1 MAIKILLTTL
11 NAKFIHSSL
20 ALRYLYSSCRDLPV
34 EFRAAEFDINQEL
47 HRIYGDILGK
57 DPEVVAFSC
66 YIWNIEPTL
75 KLVHMLKQVRP
86 SLTTLLGGPEVSYD
100 PGELMANHP
109 AVDYIIFGEGEAT
122 FREFLQ
128 YLVEDQPDSPEP
140 EVILGLA
147 YRRPPGIESSGIS
160 SITVN
165 PPRPL
170 IQDLDSIPSPFC
182 QPELPFQ
189 PLDELRNKI
198 VYYESS
204 RGCPFGCRYC
214 LSSLSKGVRN
224 FSLDRVKSDLQV
236 LVDAGVKQVKFVDR
250 TFNIHRGRALEILR
264 FLGEKAASNGT
275 DATPA
280 PQINFHFEIA
290 GDLLDDAFLD
300 FLTGVPPG
308 LFQFEIGVQSTN
320 PLTLALIDRKT
331 DLGRLKAAVRRLK
344 AAGNIHLH
352 LDLIAGLPG
361 EDYASFQRSFDKVFE
376 LRPERLQLGFL
387 KLLKGSSLRE
397 HARNFGCIYAAQPPY
412 EVLATDVL
420 RYDELLRLKRIEDLL
435 EKYYNSHHFDHALEF
450 LFRNFFPSPF
460 KFFEA
465 FSAYWEA
472 RRLHQI
478 AHRLPALYRHLYDFA
493 GIRPAILE
501 SLPLLRELL
510 RFDYLLLERYA
521 EPPEWLTGRERSPDG
536 RRPVHESTEGRGG
549 GRPMDGRRPVHVLLH
564 DQELLARYLPDL
576 AGLPIKEIARR
587 IRVESFAFDLFP
599 DGTTAIAGS
608 PPRQTLFLIRYDL
621 NGQDGHGPGERAGR
635 YTSLDL

>member
-1 MAIKILLTTL
+1 MAMRILLTTL

-20 ALRYLYSSCRDLPV
+20 ALRCLYSYCRDLPV

-47 HRIYGDILGK
+47 HRIYGDILGQ
-57 DPEVVAFSC
+57 DPDVVAFSC

-100 PGELMANHP
+100 PAGLMANHP
-109 AVDYIIFGEGEAT
+109 AVDYIIFGEGEVS

-128 YLVEDQPDSPEP
+128 YHLQNRPDTSEL
-140 EVILGLA
+140 EAILGLA
-147 YRRPPGIESSGIS
+147 YRCRLEKSQKTVKSAGIPEISEISG
-160 SITVN
+160 TVIN
-165 PPRPL
+165 SPRPL
-170 IQDLDSIPSPFC
+170 IQDLDSIPSPFR
-182 QPELPFQ
+182 QPGSPFQ
-189 PLDELRNKI
+189 SLDEFQNKI

-224 FSLDRVKSDLQV
+224 FSLDRVKSDLQA

-264 FLGEKAASNGT
+264 FLEEKAASNGK
-275 DATPA
+275 DGTPT
-280 PQINFHFEIA
+280 PPTNFHFEIA

-300 FLTGVPPG
+300 FLAGVPPG

-361 EDYASFQRSFDKVFE
+361 EDYASFQRSFDKVFK

-397 HARNFGCIYAAQPPY
+397 HARDFGCIYAAQPPY

-420 RYDELLRLKRIEDLL
+420 RYDELLRLKLIEDLL
-435 EKYYNSHHFDHALEF
+435 EKYYNSHHFDHVLEF
-450 LFRNFFPSPF
+450 LFRNFSPSPF
-460 KFFEA
+460 QFFEA

-478 AHRLPALYRHLYDFA
+478 AHRLPALYRHLYDFV
-493 GIRPAILE
+493 GTRPATLE
-501 SLPLLRELL
+501 NLPLLRELL
-510 RFDYLLLERYA
+510 RFDYLLLERHA
-521 EPPEWLTGRERSPDG
+521 EPPEWLNGRERSADG
-536 RRPVHESTEGRGG
+536 RRL
-549 GRPMDGRRPVHVLLH
+549 VHVLLH

-599 DGTTAIAGS
+599 NGKTAIAGS
-608 PPRQTLFLIRYDL
+608 PPRRTLFLIRYDL
-621 NGQDGHGPGERAGR
+621 NGQNGRDSEERTGR
-635 YTSLDL
+635 YVRLDLWKA

>member
-1 MAIKILLTTL
+1 MAMRILLTTL

-20 ALRYLYSSCRDLPV
+20 ALRYLYSYCRDLPV
-34 EFRAAEFDINQEL
+34 EFRAAEFDINQDL
-47 HRIYGDILGK
+47 HRIYGDILGQ
-57 DPEVVAFSC
+57 DPDVVAFSC

-100 PGELMANHP
+100 PVELMANHP
-109 AVDYIIFGEGEAT
+109 AVDYIIFGEGEVT
-122 FREFLQ
+122 FQEFLQ
-128 YLVEDQPDSPEP
+128 YRLQNRPDTSEP
-140 EVILGLA
+140 EAILGLA
-147 YRRPPGIESSGIS
+147 YRRRLHKLQKTAKSTEIAESAEIA
-160 SITVN
+160 IN

-170 IQDLDSIPSPFC
+170 IQDLDSIPSLFG
-182 QPELPFQ
+182 QSGSPFQ
-189 PLDELRNKI
+189 SLDEFQNKI

-224 FSLDRVKSDLQV
+224 FSLDRVKSDLQA
-236 LVDAGVKQVKFVDR
+236 LADAGVKQVKFVDR

-264 FLGEKAASNGT
+264 FLEEKAASNGK
-275 DATPA
+275 DATPT
-280 PQINFHFEIA
+280 PQTNFHFEIT
-290 GDLLDDAFLD
+290 GDLLDDVFLD
-300 FLTGVPPG
+300 FLAGAPPG

-361 EDYASFQRSFDKVFE
+361 EDYASFQRSFNEVFE

-397 HARNFGCIYAAQPPY
+397 HARDFGCIYAAQPPY
-412 EVLATDVL
+412 EVLATDAL
-420 RYDELLRLKRIEDLL
+420 RYEELLRLKLIEDLL
-435 EKYYNSHHFDHALEF
+435 EKYYNSHHFDHVLEF

-460 KFFEA
+460 EFFEA

-493 GIRPAILE
+493 GTRPAILE
-501 SLPLLRELL
+501 NLPLLRELL
-510 RFDYLLLERYA
+510 RFDYLLLERFA
-521 EPPEWLTGRERSPDG
+521 EPPEWLTGRERNADG
-536 RRPVHESTEGRGG
+536 RRPE
-549 GRPMDGRRPVHVLLH
+549 HVLLH

-587 IRVESFAFDLFP
+587 IRVESFTFDLFP
-599 DGTTAIAGS
+599 NGKTAIAGS
-608 PPRQTLFLIRYDL
+608 PPRRTLLLIRYDL
-621 NGQDGHGPGERAGR
+621 NGQTGHDSEERTGR
-635 YTSLDL
+635 YVRLDLWKA